1 MDISMKITFDKIANA
16 AYMTLRKGRVAKTV
30 EMSGNVIVDLDKKG
44 NLLGIEMLD
53 ASNQLPRNGLTKNV
67 ESGIPIEIISRV
79 PVAA

>member
-1 MDISMKITFDKIANA
+1 MKITYDKIANA
-16 AYMTLRKGRVAKTV
+16 AYMTLRAGKVAKTV

-53 ASNQLPRNGLTKNV
+53 AANQLPKEGLSKNV
-67 ESGIPIEIISRV
+67 VAGIPVEITSGT